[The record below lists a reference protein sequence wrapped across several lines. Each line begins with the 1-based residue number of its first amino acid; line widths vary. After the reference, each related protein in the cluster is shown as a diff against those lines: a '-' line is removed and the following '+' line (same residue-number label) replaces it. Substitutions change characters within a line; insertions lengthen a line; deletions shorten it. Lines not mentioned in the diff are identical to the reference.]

1 MIETLASSD
10 AAVKHLGK
18 AVYTVDEVKTIDTQD
33 QDLKS
38 KATMLQML
46 GYGLPVAELKVAV
59 QTKKEAQEALI
70 NGDNLKTDYRKVVGI
85 I

>member
-10 AAVKHLGK
+10 AAVAKHLGK

-33 QDLKS
+33 QDLLKS

-46 GYGLPVAELKVAV
+46 GYGF
-59 QTKKEAQEALI
+59 TCC
-70 NGDNLKTDYRKVVGI
+70 
-85 I
+85 

>member
-1 MIETLASSD
+1 MKKKLLRQLVKERSTKMIETLASSD

-46 GYGLPVAELKVAV
+46 GMDYQLL
-59 QTKKEAQEALI
+59 
-70 NGDNLKTDYRKVVGI
+70 NLR
-85 I
+85 